1 MIALN
6 PSTNKKSPL
15 HEILSWT
22 SSRPEW
28 QRDALRR
35 IIEKGQPDAA
45 DIAELERISRSS
57 IEHASI
63 KPTPL
68 KAIPLSSVHLP
79 SAPGAADS
87 VSLVSLSA
95 LKGIN
100 RLPQDSDL
108 PLGTGDGLTIIFGMN
123 GAGKS
128 SYARVIKKACRAR
141 GSASEILPNA
151 FAPATTTVPAAATI
165 TFKVGSNQVASSW
178 KSGVSTDPRLANVF
192 VFDASSADHYVSYDS
207 EAAFTP
213 YGLDVLPTLSTVCD
227 NLTSRLNAE
236 INQWDAKITG
246 AKANW
251 KYDAATKVGQTLQNL
266 STATEESDINALA
279 ALDQAEMQRLLDL
292 RAALK
297 ADPLQK
303 AKETRAAAA
312 RLEAFAKKIGNA
324 AIDLA
329 DEKIEQVRTQLEAAK
344 NTAATAKAFAS
355 GQFDSTY
362 LTGTGSDIWRA
373 LWDAA
378 KRYSDSEAYPDSEFP
393 FISDVARCV
402 LCQQVIDGATGARF
416 SRFNDFC
423 KDQSQQLAAAAEQ
436 LLLKTIARFNLLTA
450 LRPEL
455 DKIDADLAT
464 MAAGERQLLATFTD
478 NADARLQQLKQNLI
492 NRSWAAPIAIPVSPE
507 ASIRTVMSTLEAR
520 AQTEESAHDPE
531 TREKLQAELKELEAR
546 EWLAGVK
553 ADVLQQIDH
562 YKIIAELKDCE
573 KDLKTSAITA
583 KSKELT
589 ELFVTQAF
597 QQRFKDEVTSLKLRT
612 LEVVMDQ
619 THGQKGVAKFGLRLV
634 KAGNSKVADIAS
646 EGERRCVALA
656 AFLSELSQASHQSAL
671 VFDDPVSSLDH
682 SYRERIAERLATES
696 KSRQVIVFTHE
707 EVFLND
713 LVSFAKNAQSKPFII
728 TLDWDNNAPGKYIQG
743 LPWDIKK
750 PLECLNT
757 LAKEQHN
764 LSASW
769 NLQPNEDNIRMMRTA
784 YSRLS
789 STLERIIENDL
800 LCDVVKRFRSQIIS
814 GHKLEGLVGIST
826 SEINEVN
833 RLLQKCHDLTDRH
846 APSAATIPSPDEL
859 EQDIEATKK
868 LVEGIKTRKTATMK
882 TGVS

>member
-6 PSTNKKSPL
+6 PSTGKKSPL
-15 HEILSWT
+15 HEILSWST
-22 SSRPEW
+22 SRPEW

-45 DIAELERISRSS
+45 DIAELERINRSS
-57 IEHASI
+57 INHASI

-68 KAIPLSSVHLP
+68 KAIPLSSAHLP

-95 LKGIN
+95 LNGIN
-100 RLPQDSDL
+100 RLPQGSDL
-108 PLGTGDGLTIIFGMN
+108 PLGKGDGLTIIFGMN

-141 GSASEILPNA
+141 GSAAEILPNA
-151 FAPATTTVPAAATI
+151 FAPGTTTVPAAATI
-165 TFKVGSNQVASSW
+165 TFNIGSNQAASSW
-178 KSGVSTDPRLANVF
+178 KSGVPTDPRLANVF
-192 VFDASSADHYVSYDS
+192 VFDASSADHYVSNDS

-213 YGLDVLPTLSTVCD
+213 YGLDILPTLSTVCD
-227 NLTSRLNAE
+227 NLASRLNAE

-251 KYDAATKVGQTLQNL
+251 KYEPTTKVGLALQNL
-266 STATEESDINALA
+266 SKATKESDINALA
-279 ALDQAEMQRLLDL
+279 ALDQAETQRLLDL

-312 RLEAFAKKIGNA
+312 RLEAFAKKIGNV

-329 DEKIEQVRTQLEAAK
+329 DDKIEQVRTQLEAAK
-344 NTAATAKAFAS
+344 NTAATAKAFAT

-393 FISDVARCV
+393 FLSDDARCV

-436 LLLKTIARFNLLTA
+436 LLLTTIARFNLLTA

-464 MAAGERQLLATFTD
+464 MAAGDRQLLATFTD
-478 NADARLQQLKQNLI
+478 NADARLQQVKHNLI
-492 NRSWAAPIAIPVSPE
+492 NRSWAAPEAIPASPE
-507 ASIRTVMSTLEAR
+507 ASIRAVMSTLEAR

-531 TREKLQAELKELEAR
+531 TRKKLQAELKELESR

-553 ADVLQQIDH
+553 ADVLQQIEH
-562 YKIIAELKDCE
+562 YRIIAELRGCE

-583 KSKELT
+583 KSTELT

-597 QQRFKDEVTSLKLRT
+597 QLRFKDEVAGLKLRT
-612 LEVVMDQ
+612 LEVVMEQ
-619 THGQKGVAKFGLRLV
+619 THGKKGISKFGLRLV

-713 LVSFAKNAQSKPFII
+713 LISFAENAQVTPFIL
-728 TLDWDNNAPGKYIQG
+728 TLDWDNNAPGKYVEG
-743 LPWDIKK
+743 LPWDSKK
-750 PLECLNT
+750 PPELLDTLE
-757 LAKEQHN
+757 KEQKAIAAKWN
-764 LSASW
+764 SLPSA
-769 NLQPNEDNIRMMRTA
+769 QNIADMRYA
-784 YSRLS
+784 YSRLR
-789 STLERIIENDL
+789 STMERIIEVDL
-800 LCDVVKRFRSQIIS
+800 LSGIVCRFQSQINS
-814 GHKLEGLVGIST
+814 GRVNSLVGIDPQ
-826 SEINEVN
+826 ECKEVK
-833 RLLQKCHDLTDRH
+833 RLLDKCHSLTEAH
-846 APSAATIPSPDEL
+846 APSKASIPTPSDL
-859 EQDIEATKK
+859 QQDIADARK
-868 LVEGIKTRKTATMK
+868 LVESIKARKK
-882 TGVS
+882 TQGSAGKP

>member
-6 PSTNKKSPL
+6 PSTSKKSPL
-15 HEILSWT
+15 HEILSWST
-22 SSRPEW
+22 SRPEW

-45 DIAELERISRSS
+45 DILELERISRFS
-57 IEHASI
+57 IKHASI
-63 KPTPL
+63 KPTPH
-68 KAIPLSSVHLP
+68 KAIPLSPAHLP
-79 SAPGAADS
+79 SAPGVADS

-100 RLPQDSDL
+100 RLPQGSDL

-128 SYARVIKKACRAR
+128 SYARVIKRACRAR
-141 GSASEILPNA
+141 GSAAEILPNA
-151 FAPATTTVPAAATI
+151 FASATTIVPATATI

-192 VFDASSADHYVSYDS
+192 VFDASSADHYVSNDS

-213 YGLDVLPTLSTVCD
+213 YGLDVLPTLSTLCD
-227 NLTSRLNAE
+227 NLAGRLNTE
-236 INQWDAKITG
+236 IGQWEAKIRG
-246 AKANW
+246 AIANW
-251 KYDAATKVGQTLQNL
+251 KYDPATKVGQVVQSL
-266 STATEESDINALA
+266 SKATKESDINALA
-279 ALDQAEMQRLLDL
+279 AFIQPEAQRLIDL

-303 AKETRAAAA
+303 AKETRAAAS

-329 DEKIEQVRTQLEAAK
+329 DEKIEQVRVQLEAAK
-344 NTAATAKAFAS
+344 NTAATAKAFAT

-373 LWDAA
+373 FWDAA

-393 FISDVARCV
+393 FISDDARCV

-416 SRFNDFC
+416 SRFKDFC
-423 KDQSQQLAAAAEQ
+423 ADQSQQQAAAAEQ
-436 LLLKTIARFNLLTA
+436 LLLKTIARFNLFPA
-450 LRPEL
+450 LKPEL

-478 NADARLQQLKQNLI
+478 NADARLQQVKQSLA
-492 NRSWAAPIAIPVSPE
+492 NRSWLAPGGIPASPE
-507 ASIRTVMSTLEAR
+507 ASIRAVMSTLEAR

-531 TREKLQAELKELEAR
+531 TRKKLQTELKELEAR

-562 YKIIAELKDCE
+562 YRIIAELKDCE

-583 KSKELT
+583 KSTELT

-597 QQRFKDEVTSLKLRT
+597 QQRFKDEVSGLKLRT
-612 LEVVMDQ
+612 LEVVMEQ
-619 THGQKGVAKFGLRLV
+619 AHGKKGISKFGLRLV

-713 LVSFAKNAQSKPFII
+713 LISFAENAQVTPFIL
-728 TLDWDNNAPGKYIQG
+728 TLDWDNNAPGKYAEG
-743 LPWDIKK
+743 LPWDSKK
-750 PLECLNT
+750 PPELLDALE
-757 LAKEQHN
+757 KEQKAIAAKWN
-764 LSASW
+764 SLPSA
-769 NLQPNEDNIRMMRTA
+769 QNIADMRHA
-784 YSRLS
+784 YSRLR
-789 STLERIIENDL
+789 STMERIIEVEL
-800 LCDVVKRFRSQIIS
+800 LSGIVCRFQSQINS
-814 GHKLEGLVGIST
+814 GRVNSLVGIDPQ
-826 SEINEVN
+826 ECKEVK
-833 RLLQKCHDLTDRH
+833 RLLDKCHNLTEAH
-846 APSAATIPSPDEL
+846 APTKASIPTPSDL
-859 EQDIEATKK
+859 KQDIADARK
-868 LVEGIKTRKTATMK
+868 LVESIKARKK
-882 TGVS
+882 TQGSAGKP

>member
-6 PSTNKKSPL
+6 PSTSKKSPL
-15 HEILSWT
+15 HEILNWST
-22 SSRPEW
+22 SRPEW

-57 IEHASI
+57 IKHASI

-68 KAIPLSSVHLP
+68 KAIPLSSAHLP

-100 RLPQDSDL
+100 QLPQGSDL

-123 GAGKS
+123 GVGKS

-141 GSASEILPNA
+141 GSAAEILPNA
-151 FAPATTTVPAAATI
+151 FAPVTTTVPAAATI

-178 KSGVSTDPRLANVF
+178 KSGVPTDPRLANVF

-227 NLTSRLNAE
+227 NLASRLNAE

-251 KYDAATKVGQTLQNL
+251 KYDPATKVGQALQNL
-266 STATEESDINALA
+266 SKATKESDISALA

-303 AKETRAAAA
+303 AKETRAAAS

-324 AIDLA
+324 AVDLA
-329 DEKIEQVRTQLEAAK
+329 DEKIEQVRTELEAAK
-344 NTAATAKAFAS
+344 NTAATAKAFAT

-378 KRYSDSEAYPDSEFP
+378 KRYSESEAYPDSEFP
-393 FISDVARCV
+393 FISDDARCV

-416 SRFNDFC
+416 SHFNDFC

-436 LLLKTIARFNLLTA
+436 LLLKTIARFNLLIA

-455 DKIDADLAT
+455 DKIDADLAILP
-464 MAAGERQLLATFTD
+464 ANERLLLSAFAD
-478 NADARLQQLKQNLI
+478 SADARLKQVKESLL
-492 NRSWAAPIAIPVSPE
+492 NRSWTAPPAISVSPE
-507 ASIRTVMSTLEAR
+507 AYLQTAMSTLEAR
-520 AQTEESAHDPE
+520 AKTEESAHDPE
-531 TREKLQAELKELEAR
+531 TRKKLQAELKELEAR

-562 YKIIAELKDCE
+562 YKIISELKDCD

-583 KSKELT
+583 KSTELT

-597 QQRFKDEVTSLKLRT
+597 QQRFKDEVAGLKLHT

-619 THGQKGVAKFGLRLV
+619 THGKKGISKFGLRLV
-634 KAGNSKVADIAS
+634 KAANSKVADIAS

-713 LVSFAKNAQSKPFII
+713 LISFAENAQMTPFIL
-728 TLDWDNNAPGKYIQG
+728 TLDWDNNAPGKYFEG
-743 LPWDIKK
+743 LPWDSKK
-750 PLECLNT
+750 PPELLDALE
-757 LAKEQHN
+757 KEQKAIAAKWN
-764 LSASW
+764 SLPSA
-769 NLQPNEDNIRMMRTA
+769 QNIADMRRA
-784 YSRLS
+784 YSRLR
-789 STLERIIENDL
+789 STMERIIEVEL
-800 LCDVVKRFRSQIIS
+800 LSGIVCRFQSQINSGRVNSLIGIDPQECKEVKR
-814 GHKLEGLVGIST
+814 
-826 SEINEVN
+826 
-833 RLLQKCHDLTDRH
+833 LLDKCHSLTEAH
-846 APSAATIPSPDEL
+846 APSKASIPTPSDL
-859 EQDIEATKK
+859 KQDIADARK
-868 LVEGIKTRKTATMK
+868 LVDAIKTRKKTQGSAGTA
-882 TGVS
+882 

>member
-1 MIALN
+1 MIVLN
-6 PSTNKKSPL
+6 PSAKKKSPL
-15 HEILSWT
+15 HEILSW
-22 SSRPEW
+22 SISRPEW

-45 DIAELERISRSS
+45 DILELERISRSS
-57 IEHASI
+57 IKHASI

-68 KAIPLSSVHLP
+68 KAIPLSSAHLP

-100 RLPQDSDL
+100 RLPQGSDL

-141 GSASEILPNA
+141 GSAAEILPNA
-151 FAPATTTVPAAATI
+151 FTPATTSVPAAATI
-165 TFKVGSNQVASSW
+165 TFKVGSNQVASLW
-178 KSGVSTDPRLANVF
+178 KSGVPTDPRLANVF

-227 NLTSRLNAE
+227 NLASRLNTE
-236 INQWDAKITG
+236 INQWDGKITG
-246 AKANW
+246 SKANW
-251 KYDAATKVGQTLQNL
+251 KYDPATKVGQALQNL
-266 STATEESDINALA
+266 SKATKESDINALA
-279 ALDQAEMQRLLDL
+279 ALTQLEMQRLLDL

-344 NTAATAKAFAS
+344 NTAATAKAFAT

-393 FISDVARCV
+393 FISDDGRCV
-402 LCQQVIDGATGARF
+402 LCQQMIDGATRAKF
-416 SRFNDFC
+416 SHFNNFC

-436 LLLKTIARFNLLTA
+436 LLLKTIAEFNLLTA

-455 DKIDADLAT
+455 DKIDADLAI

-478 NADARLQQLKQNLI
+478 NADARLQQVKQNLI
-492 NRSWAAPIAIPVSPE
+492 NRSWAAPTAIPASQE
-507 ASIRTVMSTLEAR
+507 ASIRTVMSTLESR

-531 TREKLQAELKELEAR
+531 TRKKLQAELKELEAR

-553 ADVLQQIDH
+553 ADVIQQIEH
-562 YKIIAELKDCE
+562 YRIVAELRDCE

-583 KSKELT
+583 KSTELT
-589 ELFVTQAF
+589 ELFVTQVF
-597 QQRFKDEVTSLKLRT
+597 QQRFKDEVAGLKLRT
-612 LEVVMDQ
+612 LEVLMEQ
-619 THGQKGVAKFGLRLV
+619 THGKKGVAKFGLRLV

-713 LVSFAKNAQSKPFII
+713 LISFAENAQVTPFILS
-728 TLDWDNNAPGKYIQG
+728 LDWDNDAPGKYVEG
-743 LPWDIKK
+743 LPWDSKK
-750 PLECLNT
+750 PPELLDALE
-757 LAKEQHN
+757 KEQKAIAAKWN
-764 LSASW
+764 SLPSAQ
-769 NLQPNEDNIRMMRTA
+769 NVADMRYA
-784 YSRLS
+784 YSRLR
-789 STLERIIENDL
+789 STMERIIEVEL
-800 LCDVVKRFRSQIIS
+800 LSGIVCRFQSQINS
-814 GHKLEGLVGIST
+814 GRVDSLVGIDPQ
-826 SEINEVN
+826 ECKEVK
-833 RLLQKCHDLTDRH
+833 RLLDKCHNLTEAH
-846 APSAATIPSPDEL
+846 APSKASIPTPPDL
-859 EQDIEATKK
+859 KQDISDARK
-868 LVEGIKTRKTATMK
+868 LVDAIKARKK
-882 TGVS
+882 TQGSAGKP

>member
-1 MIALN
+1 MSALN
-6 PSTNKKSPL
+6 TSTSKKSPL
-15 HEILSWT
+15 HEILSWST
-22 SSRPEW
+22 LRPEW

-45 DIAELERISRSS
+45 DILELERISRSS
-57 IEHASI
+57 IKHASI
-63 KPTPL
+63 KPAPL
-68 KAIPLSSVHLP
+68 KAIPLSSAHLP

-95 LKGIN
+95 LQGIN
-100 RLPQDSDL
+100 RLPRDSDL

-128 SYARVIKKACRAR
+128 SYARVIKKVCRAR
-141 GSASEILPNA
+141 GSAAEVLPNA
-151 FAPATTTVPAAATI
+151 FAPASTTVPAAATI

-178 KSGVSTDPRLANVF
+178 KSGVPADPRLANVF

-213 YGLDVLPTLSTVCD
+213 YGLDVLPTLSAVCD
-227 NLTSRLNAE
+227 NLASRLTTE
-236 INQWDAKITG
+236 IDQWNAKITG

-251 KYDAATKVGQTLQNL
+251 KYEPATKVWQALQNL
-266 STATEESDINALA
+266 SKATKDSDINALA
-279 ALDQAEMQRLLDL
+279 ALDQTEMQRLLDL

-303 AKETRAAAA
+303 AKETRAAVA

-324 AIDLA
+324 TADLA
-329 DEKIEQVRTQLEAAK
+329 DEKIEQVRTELEAAK
-344 NTAATAKAFAS
+344 NTAATAKVFAT

-378 KRYSDSEAYPDSEFP
+378 KLYSDSEAYPDSEFP
-393 FISDVARCV
+393 FLSDQARCV
-402 LCQQVIDGATGARF
+402 LCQQVIDGATGAKF

-464 MAAGERQLLATFTD
+464 MAVGERQLLATFTD
-478 NADARLQQLKQNLI
+478 NADARLQNVKQNLI
-492 NRSWAAPIAIPVSPE
+492 NRSWAVPIAIPASPE
-507 ASIRTVMSTLEAR
+507 TSIRTVMSTLEAR

-531 TREKLQAELKELEAR
+531 TRKKLQAELKELEAR

-573 KDLKTSAITA
+573 KDLKTSAITT
-583 KSKELT
+583 KSTELT

-597 QQRFKDEVTSLKLRT
+597 QQRFKDEVAGLKLRT
-612 LEVVMDQ
+612 LEVVMEQ
-619 THGQKGVAKFGLRLV
+619 THGKKGVAKFGLRLV
-634 KAGNSKVADIAS
+634 KAGTSKVADIAS

-682 SYRERIAERLATES
+682 GYRQRIAGRLATES
-696 KSRQVIVFTHE
+696 ISRQVIVFTHDE
-707 EVFLND
+707 TFMND
-713 LVSFAKNAQSKPFII
+713 LVSSAKNAQSKPII
-728 TLDWDNNAPGKYIQG
+728 LTLDWDNNAPGKYVQG

-750 PLECLNT
+750 PLECLDT
-757 LAKEQHN
+757 LEKEQRG
-764 LSASW
+764 LRSGW
-769 NLQPNEDNIRMMRTA
+769 NPQPNEDNIRKMRTA

-814 GHKLEGLVGIST
+814 GQKLEGLVGIST
-826 SEINEVN
+826 GEIDEVN

-846 APSAATIPSPDEL
+846 APSTATIPNPDEL
-859 EQDIEATKK
+859 EQDIAATKK
-868 LVEGIKTRKTATMK
+868 LVEEIKTRKNATKK
-882 TGVS
+882 TGGS